1 MFFIANHLLRPSGL
15 IIQSE
20 ITVNGT
26 YLDGERKPACV
37 IVALLRASKMAGHI
51 NLSWKLIFI

>member
-1 MFFIANHLLRPSGL
+1 MFFIANHLLGPIGL
-15 IIQSE
+15 IQSE

-26 YLDGERKPACV
+26 YLVGERKPACV

-51 NLSWKLIFI
+51 NLSWKLVFI